1 MSHRAL
7 TAIATL
13 CLSISL
19 LLATAPASLAVTR
32 NVAFGNSYA
41 VELDHFGVGGSV
53 THKVGSGI
61 SNYLR
66 ATAAGDAVGS
76 PTLLLLSIRQGRIS
90 SSSVAYSGA
99 NGGSITLRLNG
110 DFTRELTGGLS
121 IVSGASFRHQ
131 IGIALR
137 DLSTGKDIRNWV
149 FADEEILCG
158 GLVYPV
164 GLGGC
169 NGTPAET
176 YASAITRTA
185 TGSGVL
191 NGHQYVIRVY
201 VGSWVSAAGIAFGLQ
216 AKTTAKNMS
225 GSLSW

>member
-1 MSHRAL
+1 MSHKVR
-7 TAIATL
+7 TAMATL
-13 CLSISL
+13 CLSMSML
-19 LLATAPASLAVTR
+19 LVTAPVSMAVSR
-32 NVAFGNSYA
+32 SVSFGVSYA
-41 VELDHFGVGGSV
+41 VELDHFGPNGSV
-53 THKVGSGI
+53 TYKFGSGI
-61 SNYLR
+61 TNYLR
-66 ATAAGDAVGS
+66 ATAAGDALAS
-76 PTLLLLSIRQGRIS
+76 PTLLLLSIRQGRMS
-90 SSSVAYSGA
+90 SSSVLYGGSS
-99 NGGSITLRLNG
+99 GGSITLRLNG

-137 DLSTGKDIRNWV
+137 DVTLAQDIRTWV